1 MYPWAKSLSGQL
13 RGEISVGLGIVI
25 LITAAWWPV
34 APLVTAIAI
43 IALGATDAVVC
54 RLRSSTAA
62 VPIIVLHGITYTL
75 LYALFVGAR
84 LHTPAAAPSASVAG
98 FVMLDLIAST
108 FPMAL
113 ALKRIS
119 SFLRQSTLSRR

>member
-1 MYPWAKSLSGQL
+1 MYPWAKSLSVAL
-13 RGEISVGLGIVI
+13 RGEICIGLGLII
-25 LITAAWWPV
+25 LIAAVWWPG

-43 IALGATDAVVC
+43 VALGATDTVAF
-54 RLRSSTAA
+54 RFRASTSA
-62 VPIIVLHGITYTL
+62 VPIIVLHGITYAL
-75 LYALFVGAR
+75 LYALIVGAR
-84 LHTPAAAPSASVAG
+84 LHMPAAAPPASVSG
-98 FVMLDLIAST
+98 FVILDLIAST